1 MGYRIQYGIARVD
14 KLSKRMPRKWLWI
27 TALFLPVAVV
37 AAQYLWP
44 EWMKSFREELF
55 PLFSEEGLQMVET
68 FQEYMK
74 AQGGM
79 IEAVQ
84 VFIQEVIADV
94 SQ

>member
-1 MGYRIQYGIARVD
+1 MGSRIHYGISRVD
-14 KLSKRMPRKWLWI
+14 KLSKRMLRKWTWI
-27 TALFLPVAVV
+27 TALLLPVAVV
-37 AAQYLWP
+37 AAQYFWP

-55 PLFSEEGLQMVET
+55 PLFSEEGLQLVET

-74 AQGGM
+74 ARGGM